1 MQNLIQSHGHGQG
14 QLHLSL
20 VFTITKTKKE
30 TDPDVSKIN
39 VTILLH
45 PTSSRF
51 ASHSDLKKPQNNHYR
66 INACFVILGKAA
78 SFWPLTWLNVR

>member
-1 MQNLIQSHGHGQG
+1 MDMARATTFKFGLYNNQKNQ
-14 QLHLSL
+14 
-20 VFTITKTKKE
+20 